1 MGHVEANDHPR
12 SSAPL
17 FLLTWVL
24 LPNLPFISTWLFYC
38 PLRVHFIFVYA
49 LLGLVRPRLGSVATC
64 LFFIL
69 IYALDVTSTVMLV
82 FNFAPALL
90 LWSIRDLT
98 SLNVYP
104 DPLYATE
111 MLLGAVTIVGVP
123 YCIFCYRPWVR
134 PYKTFVMGLALAA
147 ADVAANMTPSNS
159 GRVELAV
166 TPGADES
173 ALSAVGALG
182 VGARF
187 PKPSGRALCLPTRLR
202 AAGYETVALHG
213 FTKYLFDR
221 SRWYPHIGL
230 PSMYFRE
237 ELPVIGL
244 SSVCGNVFPSICDDE
259 IGRYIGRLLHAQ
271 PSPRLIYWL
280 TLNSH
285 VPAFLETGEPD
296 IFLCTDRGGPFADI
310 SVCRL
315 ATKCRAV
322 MKAVSRMATDPA
334 NANVEFLIVGDH
346 APPIF
351 SRKGRRMFESNVWSP
366 GYSCGQART
375 RHRVPPALRPSHPG
389 AGSKYSMSLNWS
401 TNWLMRWS
409 AIGFRKWRPC
419 QRLARSD

>member
-1 MGHVEANDHPR
+1 MLTKTPRFFVRMRSVIAPYVRPLLEHVWPIRAI
-12 SSAPL
+12 AL
-17 FLLTWVL
+17 WVL
-24 LPNLPFISTWLFYC
+24 AKRHRSTIEQGGHLYEIDPKDFGVTFELESTGDYEQKTRE
-38 PLRVHFIFVYA
+38 L
-49 LLGLVRPRLGSVATC
+49 C
-64 LFFIL
+64 LEHL
-69 IYALDVTSTVMLV
+69 KPGM
-82 FNFAPALL
+82 
-90 LWSIRDLT
+90 
-98 SLNVYP
+98 
-104 DPLYATE
+104 
-111 MLLGAVTIVGVP
+111 
-123 YCIFCYRPWVR
+123 
-134 PYKTFVMGLALAA
+134 TFVMGLALAA

-187 PKPSGRALCLPTRLR
+187 PEPSGRALCLPTRLR
-202 AAGYETVALHG
+202 AAGYEMVALHG
-213 FTKYLFDR
+213 FTKDLFGR
-221 SRWYPHIGL
+221 SRWYPHVGL
-230 PSMYFRE
+230 PSIYFRE

-244 SSVCGNVFPSICDDE
+244 SSVCGNVFPGICDDE

-334 NANVEFLIVGDH
+334 NTNVEFLIVGDH